1 MNDTTAVAPPV
12 SERPASTKV
21 NWAEILSGLVG
32 SVLKPDLLSKEEVL
46 AEILP
51 LEFLDQ
57 LAESKDGIAAPENI
71 AYLANPSAYT
81 LRFDD
86 RTELHFDFSVIRGGV
101 NIGKYSVTVDKDGV
115 YTLSYH
121 DGLHP
126 HHKGRVGLRI
136 QRKDNFGQDIKPSLV
151 RTDTWHTKATPPI
164 KFFDM
169 PNYPH
174 KRELSSYLRRA

>member
-21 NWAEILSGLVG
+21 NWAEILLGLVG

-126 HHKGRVGLRI
+126 HHNRQVGLRI
-136 QRKDNFGQDIKPSLV
+136 QRKGNGTTDQSQPLV
-151 RTDTWHTKATPPI
+151 RTDTWNKVTPPI
-164 KFFDM
+164 KFFDT
-169 PNYPH
+169 PNYTP
-174 KRELSSYLRRA
+174 